1 MNGEH
6 VISDEVLNDV
16 MTELAKGHSWFAY
29 NTLSYFLARGDVKS
43 FKREKEAEDWAIE
56 NNSKTEAYRTIQI
69 NSITDL
75 YRKIKYGEK
84 LETLL
89 NHPKTYFMNQQNLDY
104 LKDNLRFMGFGDKLH
119 ADLEKNIQQGFPE
132 FVLKMQSEFSGQ
144 NLETNLFF
152 RKSDQS
158 DLYFFNRYDAILRN
172 DVGTFEQNFYLNKGH
187 GVTLKEAFN
196 LLQGRAVYKEMENKE
211 GQKFKAWIELDFKGK
226 DNGNYKVKQYH
237 DNYGYNLESTLNKF
251 PIRELQNEQQMERLL
266 SSLQRG
272 NRQSVTMNV
281 EGREQMFF
289 LQANPQFKTITVF
302 DKGATRP
309 LSSEQKSQLM
319 ITPQEERT
327 KINGQTVP
335 GANGPGVKEAT
346 TAQKQETAK
355 KETPEISEKKSLT
368 EGSEKG
374 RKVKGNKKEAVK
386 NLLPQKQSTGRGKG
400 QRV

>member
-1 MNGEH
+1 
-6 VISDEVLNDV
+6 VVSLNRPALV
-16 MTELAKGHSWFAY
+16 S
-29 NTLSYFLARGDVKS
+29 
-43 FKREKEAEDWAIE
+43 
-56 NNSKTEAYRTIQI
+56 
-69 NSITDL
+69 
-75 YRKIKYGEK
+75 
-84 LETLL
+84 L
-89 NHPKTYFMNQQNLDY
+89 NR
-104 LKDNLRFMGFGDKLH
+104 LKVVNFTGACR
-119 ADLEKNIQQGFPE
+119 
-132 FVLKMQSEFSGQ
+132 Q

-211 GQKFKAWIELDFKGK
+211 GQKFKAWIELDFKQK

-237 DNYGYNLESTLNKF
+237 DNYGYNLESTLKNF
-251 PIRELQNEQQMERLL
+251 PIKELQNEQQKERLL

-309 LSSEQKSQLM
+309 LTSEQKSQLM
-319 ITPQEERT
+319 IPPQEERT

-335 GANGPGVKEAT
+335 GANGPTVSEST
-346 TAQKQETAK
+346 TEQKQETEKRETREQSQK
-355 KETPEISEKKSLT
+355 K
-368 EGSEKG
+368 
-374 RKVKGNKKEAVK
+374 V
-386 NLLPQKQSTGRGKG
+386 
-400 QRV
+400 